1 MLTHRIVRRL
11 VKGMGKKGP
20 SELQGRAKQLVET
33 WMKLLDSPATQ
44 KKPAP
49 DQKRR

>member
-1 MLTHRIVRRL
+1 MLTHRIVHRL

-33 WMKLLDSPATQ
+33 WMKLLDGPSHPEEAC
-44 KKPAP
+44 P
-49 DQKRR
+49 

>member
-1 MLTHRIVRRL
+1 
-11 VKGMGKKGP
+11 MGKKGP